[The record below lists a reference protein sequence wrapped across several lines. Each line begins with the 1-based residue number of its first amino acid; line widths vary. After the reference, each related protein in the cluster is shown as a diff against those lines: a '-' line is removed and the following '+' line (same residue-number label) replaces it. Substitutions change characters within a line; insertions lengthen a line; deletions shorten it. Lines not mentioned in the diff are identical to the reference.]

1 MSEAVK
7 KISNHKKKIFLI
19 TLISIIIS
27 VLGSLFI
34 EDVRRSLC
42 KITKGEFCLLLP
54 SFRGLDGQEYV
65 KIQSNRSV
73 VKVCGEGA
81 NHINYS
87 LCLKDRTLEECKKP
101 KVPPQKNPVFD
112 NVDRVI
118 IAVDNYSNNEKTQ
131 ALLPDILK
139 HQSLEKLLQE
149 KYESRYKE
157 LPEGTEPS
165 DYKRC
170 YNRQGQS
177 VTVYPYKTKKEKE
190 KFHKKA
196 EKAGTLAVI
205 TRFNIRDINDEFGK
219 PLTKVA
225 LVSVSNLRSDV
236 KQDHLKF
243 GGFGIIPLNKAPNRI
258 RMRINGALGGSI
270 K

>member
-7 KISNHKKKIFLI
+7 KISNYKKKIFLI
-19 TLISIIIS
+19 TMISIIIS

-65 KIQSNRSV
+65 KIQNNKSV

-81 NHINYS
+81 NNINYS
-87 LCLKDRTLEECKKP
+87 LCLKSKTLEECKKG
-101 KVPPQKNPVFD
+101 KSIRIKNPVFD

-139 HQSLEKLLQE
+139 HQSLEKVLKE
-149 KYESRYKE
+149 KYERRYKE
-157 LPEGTEPS
+157 LPEDTEPS
-165 DYKRC
+165 NRKNC
-170 YNRQGQS
+170 YNRNGQS
-177 VTVYPYKTKKEKE
+177 VTVYPYKTPKQKE

-196 EKAGTLAVI
+196 EKVGTLAVI
-205 TRFNIRDINDEFGK
+205 MKFRTTQIRDEFQR
-219 PLTKVA
+219 TTDTIA
-225 LVSVSNLRSDV
+225 SFSVNNLRSDV
-236 KQDHLKF
+236 TQDYLKL
-243 GGFGIIPLNKAPNRI
+243 GLPLVMSISTPKERLERHINTNIGATI
-258 RMRINGALGGSI
+258 R
-270 K
+270 